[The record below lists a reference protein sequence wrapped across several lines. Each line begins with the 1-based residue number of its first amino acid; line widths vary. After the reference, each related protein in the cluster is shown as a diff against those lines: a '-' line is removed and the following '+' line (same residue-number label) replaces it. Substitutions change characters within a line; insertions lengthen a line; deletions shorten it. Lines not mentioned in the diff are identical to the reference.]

1 MWCQETLKQV
11 HDRQTFLAHN
21 SNGNKQWFFTCT
33 VWFQLCGDNIFV
45 WILFFFLKFLMLPIA
60 DSWEKKSASR
70 HEEAPGPKRCKLET
84 HMNNTEL
91 IKGTKSC

>member
-1 MWCQETLKQV
+1 MV
-11 HDRQTFLAHN
+11 IN
-21 SNGNKQWFFTCT
+21 SDSSHAQCGFNCVAIISLYGFF
-33 VWFQLCGDNIFV
+33 
-45 WILFFFLKFLMLPIA
+45 FFFLKFLMLPIA